1 MKRNPAWTLILVV
14 DVAYIAWGA
23 GAAIAPEGLRIAA
36 MRMDWLSRAIAPFEL
51 TEYVGL
57 AMVWAALAITAPFWA
72 AARPLRAT
80 S

>member
-1 MKRNPAWTLILVV
+1 
-14 DVAYIAWGA
+14 
-23 GAAIAPEGLRIAA
+23 
-36 MRMDWLSRAIAPFEL
+36 MRMDWLSRAIGPFEL